1 VNGTT
6 QSEARIDR
14 VNRRDQRLPT
24 HHLTDER
31 RARRDGAAHPKE
43 PSG

>member
-14 VNRRDQRLPT
+14 VNRREQRLPM
-24 HHLTDER
+24 HHSTDEQ
-31 RARRDGAAHPKE
+31 RASRDGSAHPKE